1 MRRKKLADFIK
12 PLKIPSLYAH
22 AVTGQIVIADVN
34 PEPAGDETP
43 DPTTCTK
50 CGKHQ
55 GMHRTYEPGANK
67 DYDHPIIKNLCCR
80 CYVEAG
86 NPPADWHTEC
96 KQVAEEINS
105 KITGQLIMQEL
116 QDKIKNKLA
125 GDERPVLPELR
136 GGETLV
142 NPRSGKT
149 YRVHKV
155 RKPKRDTGFLE
166 PLFRLENVVVGN
178 QEWTGQ
184 ELAEAGLV
192 LENV

>member
-1 MRRKKLADFIK
+1 MRRKKLSDFFPPIEGIK
-12 PLKIPSLYAH
+12 GKEVTIKLA
-22 AVTGQIVIADVN
+22 TGQVIIA
-34 PEPAGDETP
+34 EPP
-43 DPTTCTK
+43 
-50 CGKHQ
+50 
-55 GMHRTYEPGANK
+55 
-67 DYDHPIIKNLCCR
+67 
-80 CYVEAG
+80 
-86 NPPADWHTEC
+86 
-96 KQVAEEINS
+96 
-105 KITGQLIMQEL
+105 
-116 QDKIKNKLA
+116 